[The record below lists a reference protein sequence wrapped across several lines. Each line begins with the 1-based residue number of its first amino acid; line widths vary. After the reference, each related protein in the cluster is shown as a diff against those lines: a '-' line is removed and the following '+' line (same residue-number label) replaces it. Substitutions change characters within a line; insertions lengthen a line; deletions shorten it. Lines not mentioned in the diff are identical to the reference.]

1 MTPVELLTAP
11 QYGFLRSVFVLS
23 AMASVT
29 LGLVGTFVVARRI
42 GYLAGAISHCAFG
55 GVGFGLWLK
64 QAVAAGGLVSA
75 LFAAAGGN
83 PDTWSARIDPVWV
96 ATAVAV
102 LSAVFLGILQKY
114 AKEREDALIGILW
127 SLGMAVG
134 LLFLNRTTGHV
145 SVTGWLFGDITLVST
160 RDLWTVGL
168 LGGAVCLTTLLFFKR
183 LEAVCFDSEFARLRG
198 LAVDFYDRLLLVLV
212 AVTVV
217 LMIRIVG
224 MVLVIAMLTLPA
236 TTASRLTGRLAPM
249 IAGSIFFCF
258 AGSWLGIWL
267 AVALDFSAGP
277 MIIAVESAFYFLVL
291 PFTRRRRV

>member
-1 MTPVELLTAP
+1 MTAAEILTAP
-11 QYGFLRSVFVLS
+11 QYGFLRSVFLLS

-64 QAVAAGGLVSA
+64 QAVAAGGLVSS
-75 LFAAAGGN
+75 LFVFAGSD
-83 PDTWSARIDPVWV
+83 PIERSAWIDPV
-96 ATAVAV
+96 ATAVIVAV
-102 LSAVFLGILQKY
+102 ISALLLGVLQKY

-127 SLGMAVG
+127 SLGMAIG
-134 LLFLNRTTGHV
+134 LLFLNRTTGYV

-160 RDLWTVGL
+160 ADLWTVGI
-168 LGGAVCLTTLLFFKR
+168 LGSAVSLTTLIFFQR
-183 LEAVCFDSEFARLRG
+183 LEAVCFDAEFARLRG

-212 AVTVV
+212 AATVV

-224 MVLVIAMLTLPA
+224 MALVIAMLTLPA
-236 TTASRLTGRLAPM
+236 TTASRLTGRLGPM
-249 IAGSIFFCF
+249 IALSIFFCF
-258 AGSWLGIWL
+258 AGSWLGILL

-277 MIIAVESAFYFLVL
+277 MIIVVESTFYFLVL
-291 PFTRRRRV
+291 PFTGRSRT

>member
-1 MTPVELLTAP
+1 MTPIEILTAP
-11 QYGFLRSVFVLS
+11 HYGFLRSVFLLS

-64 QAVAAGGLVSA
+64 QSVAAGGLISA
-75 LFAAAGGN
+75 LFAACGGD
-83 PDTWSARIDPVWV
+83 PDVWSARIDPVWV
-96 ATAVAV
+96 ATVVAV

-134 LLFLNRTTGHV
+134 LLFLNRTTGYV

-168 LGGAVCLTTLLFFKR
+168 LGSAVCLTTLLFFKR
-183 LEAVCFDSEFARLRG
+183 LEAVCFDLEFARLRG

-291 PFTRRRRV
+291 PFTRRP